1 MNEDS
6 PNTVQYLK
14 LGEFFCGPGGL
25 AFGAVTATS
34 DNSNKTL
41 KIKHTWAND
50 FDADTCK
57 TYAYNIANEKNCK
70 SVICE
75 DIRKLDIGKL
85 EPVDIFAYGFPCNDF
100 SIVGKQKGMH
110 GEYGPLYSY
119 GVKVLNNL
127 KPLVFVAEN
136 VGGIVSANGGGAFE
150 RILHDLENAGN
161 GYELTVH
168 LYKSEEYGVPQTR
181 HRFVIVGIDKKLN
194 LKFQV
199 PAPTHKGNYVSAKE
213 ALADIP
219 KNALNNEPATASATV
234 TERLKHIQ
242 PGENAWTANLPDHLK
257 LNVKGAKMSQIY
269 KRLHPDLPSYTL
281 TGSGGGGTHGYHYA
295 VPRPLTNRERAR
307 IQSFPDNFH
316 FHGNYDSVRKQIG
329 MAVPPRLSN
338 VIFTAILNTLNGV
351 KYAYIKANYEHRKSP
366 QLNFNFIKYDKKG
379 SPAIYIRETQHTTDG
394 SRSYSGKSGSRAG
407 IYR

>member
-1 MNEDS
+1 MNQS
-6 PNTVQYLK
+6 SSNAVQYLK

-25 AFGAVTATS
+25 ALGAITAV
-34 DNSNKTL
+34 SNNGSKTL

-57 TYAYNIANEKNCK
+57 TYAHNIADEKNCK
-70 SVICE
+70 SIICE
-75 DIRKLDIGKL
+75 DIRKLDIEKL
-85 EPVDIFAYGFPCNDF
+85 EPVDVFAYGFPCNDF

-110 GEYGPLYSY
+110 GEFGPLYSY

-127 KPLVFVAEN
+127 KPSVFVAEN
-136 VGGIVSANGGGAFE
+136 VGGIVSANGGEAFE

-199 PAPTHKGNYVSAKE
+199 PAPTHKGNYISAKV
-213 ALADIP
+213 ALTGIS
-219 KNALNNEPATASATV
+219 KNALNNESATASATV

-269 KRLHPDLPSYTL
+269 KRLHPDLPSYTI
-281 TGSGGGGTHGYHYA
+281 TGSGGGGTHCYHFA
-295 VPRPLTNRERAR
+295 EPRPLTNRERAR
-307 IQSFPDNFH
+307 IQSFPDDFF
-316 FHGNYDSVRKQIG
+316 FHGNYDSARKQIG

-338 VIFTAILNTLNGV
+338 VIFTAILNTLNSV
-351 KYAYIKANYEHRKSP
+351 MYDYIKANYEHREPP
-366 QLNFNFIKYDKKG
+366 QLNFNFTEYDKKR
-379 SPAIYIRETQHTTDG
+379 SPATYIREAQLTPDG
-394 SRSYSGKSGSRAG
+394 SHSYSGKSVSRTG
-407 IYR
+407 VYR